1 MAVTAWWFVNAMET
15 ALNKEIDWITDDIA
29 CSLHT
34 VTYVPNQDTHDFFD
48 DLTNQLA
55 TANGYTNEDG
65 TGTGKLLAGKGH
77 TNTLNVSSLDA
88 DNVVWTS
95 TGAGFTAR
103 IAVLS
108 DVTSNVTTTDPLILW
123 IDFGANE
130 TASGGGTF
138 TIDWSGTDI
147 VATITPADATG
158 FPA

>member
-1 MAVTAWWFVNAMET
+1 MNAFET
-15 ALNKEIDWITDDIA
+15 AFNKEIDFITDDIA
-29 CSLHT
+29 ASLHT

-48 DLTNQLA
+48 DLTNQLT
-55 TANGYTNEDG
+55 TANGYTAEDG

-88 DNVVWTS
+88 DNLVWTA

-103 IAVLS
+103 ILALS
-108 DVTSNVTTTDPLILW
+108 DVTTNVTTTDPLLLW
-123 IDFGANE
+123 VDFGQNE
-130 TASGGGTF
+130 TPSGGGTL

-147 VATITPADATG
+147 VSTITPADATG

>member
-1 MAVTAWWFVNAMET
+1 M
-15 ALNKEIDWITDDIA
+15 LNKEIDFITDDIA

-95 TGAGFTAR
+95 SGAGFTAR

-158 FPA
+158 FP

>member
-1 MAVTAWWFVNAMET
+1 MTAWYFVNMFET
-15 ALNKEIDWITDDIA
+15 ALNKEIDFITDDIA
-29 CSLHT
+29 SSLHT
-34 VTYVPNQDTHDFFD
+34 VTYVPNQDTHDFLD

-95 TGAGFTAR
+95 SGAGFTAR
-103 IAVLS
+103 IDVLS
-108 DVTSNVTTTDPLILW
+108 DVTTNVTTTDPLLLW
-123 IDFGANE
+123 VDFGQNE

-147 VATITPADATG
+147 VSTITPADATG
-158 FPA
+158 FP